1 MQQTAMSA
9 ALQRVGLVT
18 EVQVKNATCVPHH
31 LQPYAGQIMEI
42 ERLTALFS
50 QGGVEMSLLDIG
62 ATVAFEAMFKRKEYD
77 EAYEMMLTHLKK
89 VAAKHG
95 LV

>member
-1 MQQTAMSA
+1 
-9 ALQRVGLVT
+9 
-18 EVQVKNATCVPHH
+18 
-31 LQPYAGQIMEI
+31 MEI
-42 ERLTALFS
+42 KRLTTLFS
-50 QGGVEMSLLDIG
+50 QEGVEMSLLDIG
-62 ATVAFEAMFKRKEYD
+62 TTVAFEAMVKRKEYD